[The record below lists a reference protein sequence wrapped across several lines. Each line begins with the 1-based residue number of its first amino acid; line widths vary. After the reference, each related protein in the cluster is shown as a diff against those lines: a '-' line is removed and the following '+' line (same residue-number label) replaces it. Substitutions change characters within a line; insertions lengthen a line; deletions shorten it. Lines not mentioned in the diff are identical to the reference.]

1 MAVASVVSVVPSE
14 RAVKAR
20 QVRRRRLG
28 ALILDFL
35 FFSIVLT
42 VVNNVYGITVVTS
55 GPPLSPVGMV
65 AYYTTTVGV
74 AWPVQTL
81 LWLVYY
87 IVPESLF
94 GASMGKMLCGLC
106 VVRVD
111 GRPLGIGAVVAR
123 NVLRL
128 VDVLP
133 GLYLIGGLSVLI
145 TTNSQRVGDR
155 WAGTTVVA
163 RDVALAQDP
172 RATRRPP
179 PGAGRMLRAFLV
191 AALLFTIAFDYFG
204 RPPLVIEGMF
214 NQHRLLTTDVTS
226 YRLGDAQWGVGH
238 VTYPITA
245 VEGTKTCTGS
255 VTLDWFGLG
264 WTESQ
269 ARWSCSS

>member
-65 AYYTTTVGV
+65 AYYTTTAGV

-87 IVPESLF
+87 IVPESVF
-94 GASMGKMLCGLC
+94 GASLGKMLCGLC

-145 TTNSQRVGDR
+145 TTNSQRVGDK

-179 PGAGRMLRAFLV
+179 PGAGRMLGAFLV

-245 VEGTKTCTGS
+245 VEGTKTCTAS

-269 ARWSCSS
+269 AQWTCSS

>member
-65 AYYTTTVGV
+65 AYYTTTAGV

-87 IVPESLF
+87 IVPESVF
-94 GASMGKMLCGLC
+94 GASLGKMLCGLC

-145 TTNSQRVGDR
+145 TTNSQRVGDK

-179 PGAGRMLRAFLV
+179 PGAGRMLGAFLV

-269 ARWSCSS
+269 AQWTCSS

>member
-1 MAVASVVSVVPSE
+1 MAVASVVSAVPSE

-65 AYYTTTVGV
+65 AYYTTTAGV

-94 GASMGKMLCGLC
+94 GASLGKMLCGLC

-179 PGAGRMLRAFLV
+179 PGAGRMLGAFLV

-245 VEGTKTCTGS
+245 VEGTKTCTAS

-269 ARWSCSS
+269 AQWTCSS

>member
-65 AYYTTTVGV
+65 AYYTTTAGV

-94 GASMGKMLCGLC
+94 GASLGKMLCGLC

-269 ARWSCSS
+269 AQWTCSS

>member
-1 MAVASVVSVVPSE
+1 MAVAGVVAGLLSE
-14 RAVKAR
+14 RAIQAR

-42 VVNNVYGITVVTS
+42 VVNNVYGVAVVTS
-55 GPPLSPVGMV
+55 GDPLSPGRMF
-65 AYYTTTVGV
+65 AYYTTTTAV
-74 AWPVQTL
+74 AWPVLTL

-87 IVPESLF
+87 IIPETLF
-94 GASMGKMLCGLC
+94 GASLGKMLCGLC

-111 GRPLGIGAVVAR
+111 GHSLGIGAVLAR

-133 GLYLIGGLSVLI
+133 GFYLIGGLSVLF

-163 RDVALAQDP
+163 RDVAVAWDP
-172 RATRRPP
+172 HATRRPP
-179 PGAGRMLRAFLV
+179 RGTRTVLGSFRV

-204 RPPLVIEGMF
+204 RPPLVIEGMY
-214 NQHRLLTTDVTS
+214 NQHQLLMTDVTS
-226 YRLGDAQWGVGH
+226 YRLGDAQWAFGH

-245 VEGTKTCTGS
+245 VEGTKSCAGS
-255 VTLDWFGLG
+255 ITLDWFGLG

-269 ARWSCSS
+269 ASWSCSS

>member
-269 ARWSCSS
+269 AQWTCSS

>member
-1 MAVASVVSVVPSE
+1 MAVASVVSAVPSE

-65 AYYTTTVGV
+65 AYYTTTAGV

-94 GASMGKMLCGLC
+94 GASLGKMLCGLC

-179 PGAGRMLRAFLV
+179 PGAGRMLGAFLV

-269 ARWSCSS
+269 AQWTCSS

>member
-1 MAVASVVSVVPSE
+1 MAVAGVVAGLLSE
-14 RAVKAR
+14 RAIQAR

-42 VVNNVYGITVVTS
+42 VVNNVYGVTVVTS
-55 GPPLSPVGMV
+55 GEPLSPGRMFD
-65 AYYTTTVGV
+65 YYTTTTAV
-74 AWPVQTL
+74 AWPALTL

-87 IVPESLF
+87 IFPETLF
-94 GASMGKMLCGLC
+94 GASLGKLLCGLC

-111 GRPLGIGAVVAR
+111 GHPLGIGAVFAR

-133 GLYLIGGLSVLI
+133 GFYLIGGLSVLF

-155 WAGTTVVA
+155 WAGTTVAA
-163 RDVALAQDP
+163 RDEAVAWDP
-172 RATRRPP
+172 HATRRPP
-179 PGAGRMLRAFLV
+179 PGARRVLGCFV
-191 AALLFTIAFDYFG
+191 FAALLFTVAFDYFG
-204 RPPLVIEGMF
+204 RPPLVIEGMY
-214 NQHRLLTTDVTS
+214 NQHQLLMSDVTS
-226 YRLGDAQWGVGH
+226 YRLGDAQWAFGR

-245 VEGTKTCTGS
+245 LEGTKSCAGS
-255 VTLDWFGLG
+255 ITLDWFGLG

-269 ARWSCSS
+269 AQWTCSS

>member
-1 MAVASVVSVVPSE
+1 MAVAGIVSVLPSE
-14 RAVKAR
+14 RAVQAR

-35 FFSIVLT
+35 CFSIVLT

-55 GPPLSPVGMV
+55 GLPLSPVGMV
-65 AYYTTTVGV
+65 AYNTTTAGV

-94 GASMGKMLCGLC
+94 GASLGKMLSGLC

-179 PGAGRMLRAFLV
+179 RGAGRMLGAFLV
-191 AALLFTIAFDYFG
+191 AALMFTIAFDYFG

-269 ARWSCSS
+269 AQWTCSS

>member
-1 MAVASVVSVVPSE
+1 MAVAGVVSGLPSE
-14 RAVKAR
+14 RAVQAR
-20 QVRRRRLG
+20 QARRRRLG

-55 GPPLSPVGMV
+55 GAPLSPGGAF
-65 AYYTTTVGV
+65 AYFTTTTAV
-74 AWPVQTL
+74 AWPEQTL

-94 GASMGKMLCGLC
+94 GASLGKMLCGLC

-111 GRPLGIGAVVAR
+111 GRPLGIRAVVAR

-133 GLYLIGGLSVLI
+133 GLYLIGGLSVLF

-163 RDVALAQDP
+163 RDGAVAQDP

-179 PGAGRMLRAFLV
+179 HGAGTMLGAFLV

-204 RPPLVIEGMF
+204 RPPLVIEGMY
-214 NQHRLLTTDVTS
+214 NQHQLLMADISS

-245 VEGTKTCTGS
+245 LEGMKTCSGS

-269 ARWSCSS
+269 AQLTCSR

>member
-179 PGAGRMLRAFLV
+179 PGAGRMLGAFLV

-269 ARWSCSS
+269 AQWTCSS

>member
-94 GASMGKMLCGLC
+94 GASLGKMLCGLC

-269 ARWSCSS
+269 AQWTCSS

>member
-145 TTNSQRVGDR
+145 TTNSQRVGDK

-179 PGAGRMLRAFLV
+179 PGAGRMLGAFLV

-269 ARWSCSS
+269 AQWTCSS